1 MEVAGPFSIA
11 TSYLWGVVTW
21 GQWLHLD
28 QNGDSDGFHQ
38 EKIHGNTMEYAEH
51 IVNLNQSNNWC

>member
-38 EKIHGNTMEYAEH
+38 EKNPWEYDG
-51 IVNLNQSNNWC
+51 ICRTYSQPKSI